1 MAEPNRDP
9 REMVFCHQCENEW
22 FRDEHGLQCPRCQSE
37 IVEIIES
44 GNDPRDTHDEP
55 SEPPQPS
62 EPPNPLL
69 THNPWDENAPDPDEG
84 DISEVQW
91 SGPGGMHFTRISV
104 RSGPGRRGV
113 PPMENFPALFSA
125 MLGAPPSG
133 RSGPDTRQS
142 SGMTTPF
149 GQFGPPAGFGGPRS
163 PLQEGPSRQGFSTFH
178 TTRLYPRDAN
188 SPQPQGLP
196 VDDLSG
202 ILTTLLQGLHGAV
215 VNAPGGGPN
224 AQMSP
229 LSIIHQMLNPANAR
243 SGDAVYT
250 QEALD
255 RVISQLMEQHS
266 TSSAPGPASES
277 AISSLPKV
285 KLDESQLDSNGKAE
299 CSICMDS
306 LSVGDEVTELPCKH
320 WFHGDCVGAWLRE
333 HDTCPQCRRGIM
345 PKDGDRRAPR
355 SPGQMPMNMQTPWGG
370 GYFAGLSNM
379 MTAGRGPAGADDSGS
394 GSQQDPHRVLE
405 SPASAPSGSSSGP
418 SRPQP
423 SSRRTSTH
431 SQHSGRTSGGGISGW
446 MGRHFGSSGGSGGN
460 TR

>member
-1 MAEPNRDP
+1 MADRGRDP
-9 REMVFCHQCENEW
+9 RELVFCHQCENEW
-22 FRDEHGLQCPRCQSE
+22 FRDEHGLECPRCHSE
-37 IVEIIES
+37 IVEIIEAD
-44 GNDPRDTHDEP
+44 NDPRDNEL
-55 SEPPQPS
+55 SQPPPPS

-69 THNPWDENAPDPDEG
+69 THNPWDQGAPDPDEG

-104 RSGPGRRGV
+104 RSGHGRRDG

-125 MLGAPPSG
+125 MLGDPPNG
-133 RSGPDTRQS
+133 DTRRRE
-142 SGMTTPF
+142 GI
-149 GQFGPPAGFGGPRS
+149 PPLAGSFRSPADNGGLRS

-178 TTRLYPRDAN
+178 TTRLFPRDAN

-215 VNAPGGGPN
+215 VNVPAGGAAAPT
-224 AQMSP
+224 SP
-229 LSIIHQMLNPANAR
+229 LTILHQLLNPANAR

-255 RVISQLMEQHS
+255 RVITQLMEQHS
-266 TSSAPGPASES
+266 TSTAPGPASES

-285 KLDESQLDSNGKAE
+285 KLAESQLDSNGKAE

-320 WFHGDCVGAWLRE
+320 WFHEDCVGAWLRE

-345 PKDGDRRAPR
+345 PKDGDGRAPR

-370 GYFAGLSNM
+370 GYFSGLQNM
-379 MTAGRGPAGADDSGS
+379 MATGRGTAEAGDSGS
-394 GSQQDPHRVLE
+394 GSQQEPYRVRE
-405 SPASAPSGSSSGP
+405 SPTPGPAESSSGP
-418 SRPQP
+418 SRPHP
-423 SSRRTSTH
+423 GSRRTSSH
-431 SQHSGRTSGGGISGW
+431 SQHSGRTNGGGISGW
-446 MGRHFGSSGGSGGN
+446 MGRHFGNGSGS
-460 TR
+460 R